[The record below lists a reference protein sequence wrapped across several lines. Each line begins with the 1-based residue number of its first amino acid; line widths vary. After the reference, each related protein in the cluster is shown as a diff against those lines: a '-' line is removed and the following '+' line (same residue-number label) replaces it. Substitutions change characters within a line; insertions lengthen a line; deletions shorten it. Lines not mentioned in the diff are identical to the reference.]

1 MPGLKEVRIRI
12 ASVSS
17 TKQITSAM
25 KMVSASKLRKA
36 QTAIVKLR
44 PYANKLRE
52 LLQNLGSSI
61 ESADEGAYF
70 KARKVQNVLVITVSS
85 NRGLCGAFNA
95 NVIKAAVHHI
105 EENYATQFA
114 NGNVSLLCIGKKTSE
129 FFSKRNYIIAGS
141 HHELFDALTYDNTTV
156 VAERLMKEF
165 VTGKWDRI
173 DIVYNQF
180 KNAAMQNLTVEQFL
194 PVPPIT
200 AGSSM
205 QADYTFEP
213 GRAEIVG
220 DLVPKSLKVQFYK
233 AVLDSYASEHGA
245 RMTTMHKAT
254 DNAEELLKNLRITYN
269 KARQATITNEIIE
282 IVGGANALKG

>member
-1 MPGLKEVRIRI
+1 
-12 ASVSS
+12 VSS

-70 KARKVQNVLVITVSS
+70 KARKVQNVLVVTVSS

-105 EENYATQFA
+105 EENCATQYA

-129 FFSKRNYIIAGS
+129 FFSKRNYIIAGT

-156 VAERLMKEF
+156 VAEKLMKEF
-165 VTGKWDRI
+165 ITGKWDRI

-254 DNAEELLKNLRITYN
+254 DNATELLKNLRITYN